1 MIKTYYYNAE
11 PIGRILEIKV
21 RDSEYVVGI
30 NYVAGDADGGYVLDD
45 FTEVECE
52 VALQCVREL
61 EMYFRGKLETFSVAI
76 EFNRGTE
83 FQQAVWNEL
92 RRIPF
97 GETISYKEL
106 AVRCSGVTYSRAVA
120 NANGKNPI
128 SIIVPCHRV
137 ISSDGSI
144 GGYTGGVDIKE
155 KLLGI
160 EGVV

>member
-11 PIGRILEIKV
+11 VIDKVLEIQVKN
-21 RDSEYVVGI
+21 SEYVVGI
-30 NYVAGDADGGYVLDD
+30 NYVGDGDGVVASDVDCAVARLCMCELD
-45 FTEVECE
+45 EY
-52 VALQCVREL
+52 A
-61 EMYFRGKLETFSVAI
+61 RGGLKEFSVPV
-76 EFNRGTE
+76 FFDKGTE
-83 FQQAVWNEL
+83 FQKKVWNEL
-92 RRIPF
+92 RRIPY

-106 AVRCSGVTYSRAVA
+106 AVRCSGETYSRAVA

-128 SIIVPCHRV
+128 SIVVPCHRV

-160 EGVV
+160 EGLL

>member
-30 NYVAGDADGGYVLDD
+30 NYVADDVGVLYDY
-45 FTEVECE
+45 TEVDCE
-52 VALQCVREL
+52 VAAQCMREL
-61 EMYFRGKLETFSVAI
+61 EMYLLGELETFSVAI
-76 EFNRGTE
+76 EFDRGTE
-83 FQQAVWNEL
+83 FQQLVWNEL